1 MRVSRALVRLPDG
14 FLDDRTQKSPEPT
27 KHYALLREAH
37 QPGAT
42 AQHTQLLESTWRL
55 NSLDDDDDLKRRNMT
70 LKIIN

>member
-42 AQHTQLLESTWRL
+42 AQHTQLLEST
-55 NSLDDDDDLKRRNMT
+55 
-70 LKIIN
+70 